1 MEMADRRGHHP
12 GLRLHELSVRAL
24 RSQLPQPSLPQ
35 RPRHRHGLW
44 HSRPCGGWRHRA
56 QLRHGVHL
64 EPGRPLR
71 LRAVR
76 GDGPCRRLH
85 HAVWPSLRLGGGRR
99 GPGRQGHRHRL
110 RGFNR
115 ELDRTPCALRDRHR
129 RHAGRPTGLPA
140 PLVIEPAGQT
150 TSLPGSA
157 SIPGDNPLMAR
168 LKNIAILI
176 VVAIGAFYA
185 GSLAE
190 FQWGGYAP
198 DWTRALLFY
207 TPPKSN
213 VDYRVLDE
221 VLTNIQQHYVKP
233 NPDGVKLT
241 EGAASGMVS
250 GLGDQ
255 FSRYLT
261 PDEYRSNQNFLN
273 GQFAGIGAS
282 VQQKGEQILIAS
294 VLPGTPAEKAGM
306 KAGDVITGV
315 DGQSTAGWTADD
327 AVNHIRGKAGTEV
340 RVQVSRNGQTLNFN
354 LTRQEINVP
363 SVATHVFS
371 NRVLYIRVYDFGSR
385 TATEFEQA
393 LRANLKGSVTRI
405 VLDLRD
411 NPGGY
416 VDAANDVISEFVS
429 SGTSTILVPR
439 NGKDEVRSVSG
450 TGRAFGNPLVVLVN
464 ENSASASEITAG
476 AIKDHSRGKLV
487 GVKTFGK
494 GSVQEDLPLRNGNG
508 DLHLTIAYWLT
519 PNRHSIE
526 KTGITPDKTVTLPSA
541 QDEYAVDQT
550 PNDFSKDLQLAA
562 ALTLLES

>member
-1 MEMADRRGHHP
+1 
-12 GLRLHELSVRAL
+12 
-24 RSQLPQPSLPQ
+24 
-35 RPRHRHGLW
+35 
-44 HSRPCGGWRHRA
+44 
-56 QLRHGVHL
+56 
-64 EPGRPLR
+64 
-71 LRAVR
+71 
-76 GDGPCRRLH
+76 
-85 HAVWPSLRLGGGRR
+85 
-99 GPGRQGHRHRL
+99 
-110 RGFNR
+110 
-115 ELDRTPCALRDRHR
+115 
-129 RHAGRPTGLPA
+129 
-140 PLVIEPAGQT
+140 VIEPAGQA
-150 TSLPGSA
+150 TSVPGPA
-157 SIPGDNPLMAR
+157 SVPGDNPFMAR
-168 LKNIAILI
+168 IKNIAILL
-176 VVAIGAFYA
+176 VVAIAAFYA

-207 TPPKSN
+207 SPPKSN

-221 VLTNIQQHYVKP
+221 VFTNIQQHYVKP

-241 EGAASGMVS
+241 QGAASGMVS

-261 PDEYRSNQNFLN
+261 PDEYSSNLSFLN

-294 VLPGTPAEKAGM
+294 VIPSTPAEKAGM
-306 KAGDVITGV
+306 KPGDVITAV

-327 AVNHIRGKAGTEV
+327 AVNRIRGKAGTQV
-340 RVQVSRNGQTLNFN
+340 RVQVNRNGQTLTFD

-363 SVATHVFS
+363 SVATHVFN

-385 TATEFEQA
+385 TATEFDQA
-393 LRANLKGSVTRI
+393 LKANLKGSVNRV

-439 NGKDEVRSVSG
+439 GGKDEVRSVSG
-450 TGRAFGNPLVVLVN
+450 NGRAFTNPLVVLVN
-464 ENSASASEITAG
+464 ENSASASEIAAG
-476 AIKDHSRGKLV
+476 AIKDHGRGKLV

-494 GSVQEDLPLRNGNG
+494 GSVQEDFPLRNGNG

-526 KTGITPDKTVTLPSA
+526 KSGITPDKTVTLPSA
-541 QDEYAVDQT
+541 QDEYSVDHA

-562 ALTLLES
+562 ALALLES